1 MVVMN
6 LRYRPEI
13 DGLRTIA
20 VLSVI
25 IYHAE
30 FAFGSSILLK
40 GGFFGVDV
48 FFVISGFLITSI
60 IMKEYEKTRR
70 ISILDFYERRARR
83 ILPALLT
90 VMLAS
95 LPFAWEYLLP
105 EQLIDFSKSIIASLL
120 FSSNIYWDTTLQE
133 YGAESALITPF
144 LHTWSLAVE
153 EQYYIIFP
161 LILLAIYHW
170 WKIHTV
176 VLLTAGF
183 LLSLQFSE
191 LMSAKDLSFSFYM
204 LPSRFW
210 ELLAGSLLANILYFH
225 PQKDNDVLLNK
236 TMPVIGMFLILYS
249 IVFIDF
255 ESNHPGY
262 ITLVPV
268 LGSMLIIWFANEKEL
283 VTKILSSR
291 IFVGI
296 GLISYSLYLW
306 HYPIFAFSRIKDSN
320 PSIDDKIIWIA
331 ATFILSIAT
340 YFLVE
345 KPFRNRK
352 RISLKHLLVIIISL
366 TGFVGGLSYYWI
378 ANEGFDERL
387 NFLKSVIQKSE
398 RVWVSKDGLKCHSGG
413 GGRRPPIE
421 VHDSCVFIHN
431 PKGNFII
438 SIGDSHAGSLSEKL
452 RLLAK
457 ENELNFIQISNAGC
471 PHILEY
477 GSEHCRTRAAQVVD
491 FLERY
496 PNSTIVYS
504 ARIPQFME
512 QSRFDNKEGDTEAN
526 YKPVNENKV
535 ALDYKR
541 RSRMLEKTLN
551 SWIDSGHKLV
561 LIYPVPE
568 QGFHVKRKLFIQ
580 RPVISNE
587 DMLPDL
593 STSYSVFKKRVKSSY
608 EAFNRIKGDHV
619 ERVYPE
625 NIFCDELSGRCFASK
640 GKEIFF
646 GSDNHVSPLGSKLII
661 NDIAKKINL
670 NPLSE
675 DNDITF
681 K

>member
-1 MVVMN
+1 MN
-6 LRYRPEI
+6 LQYRPEI

-30 FAFGSSILLK
+30 FAFDSSILLK

-48 FFVISGFLITSI
+48 FFVISGFLITST

-70 ISILDFYERRARR
+70 VSIVDFYERRARR

-105 EQLIDFSKSIIASLL
+105 TQLIDFSKSIIASLL
-120 FSSNIYWDTTLQE
+120 FGSNFYWDITLQE
-133 YGAESALITPF
+133 YRAESSLIKPF

-161 LILLAIYHW
+161 LILLAIYRW
-170 WKIHTV
+170 WKSHTV

-225 PQKDNDVLLNK
+225 PQKENDALLNK
-236 TMPVIGMFLILYS
+236 TMPVIGMFLVLYS
-249 IVFIDF
+249 IIFIDL

-268 LGSMLIIWFANEKEL
+268 IGSMLIIWFANEKEL

-291 IFVGI
+291 TFVGI

-306 HYPIFAFSRIKDSN
+306 HYPIFAFGRIKDST
-320 PSIDDKIIWIA
+320 PSMDDKIVWIA

-345 KPFRNRK
+345 KPFRNKK
-352 RISLKHLLVIIISL
+352 RISRKHLLVIIISL

-378 ANEGFDERL
+378 VNEGFIERL
-387 NFLKSVIQKSE
+387 SYLKSVIQQPQ
-398 RVWVSKDGLKCHSGG
+398 RVWVSKDGLRCHSGG
-413 GGRRPPIE
+413 GGRQPPIE

-431 PKGNFII
+431 PTGKFII
-438 SIGDSHAGSLSEKL
+438 SLGDSHAGSLSEKL

-457 ENELNFIQISNAGC
+457 ENELNFIQISNIAC

-477 GSEHCRTRAAQVVD
+477 GSKHCRKRATQVVD
-491 FLERY
+491 FLEQY

-512 QSRFDNKEGDTEAN
+512 QSRFDNKEGDKEAK
-526 YKPVNENKV
+526 YKPVNENIV

-580 RPVISNE
+580 RPVINNE

-608 EAFNRIKGDHV
+608 EALNRINGDQV
-619 ERVYPE
+619 QRVYPE
-625 NIFCDELSGRCFASK
+625 KVFCDELSGRCFASK
-640 GKEIFF
+640 GKQIFF
-646 GSDNHVSPLGSKLII
+646 GSDNHVSPLGSRLIV
-661 NDIAKKINL
+661 NEIAKQINL
-670 NPLSE
+670 NSLSE
-675 DNDITF
+675 G
-681 K
+681 